1 MIHLDIKKLGRF
13 EQIGHRITGDRR
25 GQSNRRARGEGSGWE
40 FVHICIDD
48 ASRVAFSQ
56 ILPDERADSAVPF
69 LKAAVAYYASLGV
82 EGATFVTID
91 RLFTRPLLARRSASP
106 EKSSPWT
113 SKFCF
118 ARNIASAPV
127 RHPKSRTASRATAS
141 LLMDDN
147 FRRRCEARPGSL
159 LPRRT
164 IATAV

>member
-82 EGATFVTID
+82 AVTGQI
-91 RLFTRPLLARRSASP
+91 TRYL
-106 EKSSPWT
+106 
-113 SKFCF
+113 
-118 ARNIASAPV
+118 N
-127 RHPKSRTASRATAS
+127 RTYRVLATAS

-164 IATAV
+164 IATAVA